1 MPASNMDKFIGKV
14 NFIILPNTKYPQRRW
29 IVRKREDGRYIVRT
43 PKNGVQVG
51 DLKLKR
57 DEDYG
62 KELLLPKGSKPYYT
76 IDMMR
81 KMKRMKKSK
90 SKSPKLSKNTT
101 RKKL

>member
-1 MPASNMDKFIGKV
+1 MPASNMDKFIDNV
-14 NFIILPNTKYPQRRW
+14 ILVILPNTKYQQYRW

-43 PKNGVQVG
+43 PKNGVRVG

-57 DEDYG
+57 DKDYG
-62 KELLLPKGSKPYYT
+62 KESLLPKGSKPYYT

-90 SKSPKLSKNTT
+90 SKSTKLSKNTT
-101 RKKL
+101 RKNK